1 MQASDLLKLNAGAT
15 LFRNGDPYREV
26 VYTLIEGDIVMH
38 RASGRQDRVQPGDLL
53 GLANYLDNDDYRSSV
68 RAITDCSLMV
78 TPARALKRL
87 EHELPDLFNVLNRV
101 IANKLRERSPDR
113 SISSG
118 VLAEPVT
125 RIMKSPV
132 AYCGPEMNLRQALT
146 MMKERRIGSLV
157 VEDERENLLGL
168 LTYAGL
174 AEAALL
180 EGAKPDDSILKV
192 ACEVPRVIEPD
203 TPLWEA
209 EELMER
215 DIAKY
220 AIVCEDNRPIGIV
233 SKTDILQV
241 LVSRPSTL
249 QNHIHNAHS
258 LSDLAKLYK
267 NMSEVAADARE
278 TNNRPSAAVR
288 LLSETH
294 LLMQRR
300 VVELTLDWM
309 NSKGH
314 GNPPTRFAVLILGSG
329 GRHAMTLNPDQD
341 NGIIIGEYPAE
352 NEQSVEEWFERFA
365 KRLNRNLDKVGYP
378 LCDGNIMASNPHFR
392 KTLGEWKK
400 QISHITRKPT
410 AKSARWANVMFDFDT
425 LYGDDELTAELRRH
439 VIAEI
444 KRNPGLLKLMAEDD
458 AEGRPA
464 LGFFNQLVTT
474 RDEQGEHIDIK
485 RNGLRIIADGA
496 RIFALQNGIA
506 VQNSSDRLS
515 ALVRL
520 GKLSDDFKDSI
531 QEAHEELLDLVLE
544 LQIQQAQS
552 KQKLT
557 KKIQPAHLSQ
567 NKRSTLRVAMRAVK
581 RFQDRLLDEFSGDRF

>member
-1 MQASDLLKLNAGAT
+1 MLELAAGAT
-15 LFRNGDPYREV
+15 LFRSGDRYREV
-26 VYTLIEGDIVMH
+26 IYTLIAGEIVMH
-38 RASGRQDRVQPGDLL
+38 RATGRQDRVQPGDFL

-68 RAITDCSLMV
+68 HAITDCRLLV
-78 TPARALKRL
+78 TPAGTLKRL

-113 SISSG
+113 SISTG
-118 VLAEPVT
+118 VLAQPVT

-132 AYCGPEMNLRQALT
+132 AYCGPGVNLRQAFT
-146 MMKERRIGSLV
+146 MMKARRIGSMV
-157 VEDERENLLGL
+157 VKDERENLLGL

-180 EGAKPDDSILKV
+180 NDARPDDSILKV
-192 ACEVPRVIEPD
+192 ACEIPRVIDPD

-220 AIVCEDNRPIGIV
+220 TIVCENNRPIGIV
-233 SKTDILQV
+233 SKTDILQL

-249 QNHIHNAHS
+249 QNQIQRAHE
-258 LSDLAKLYK
+258 LSDLASLRK
-267 NMSEVAADARE
+267 NMHEVAADARE

-294 LLMQRR
+294 LLLQRR
-300 VVELTLDWM
+300 VVELTVEWM
-309 NSKGH
+309 RSKGH
-314 GNPPTRFAVLILGSG
+314 GDPPARFAVLIMGSG
-329 GRHAMTLNPDQD
+329 GRHAMMLNPDQD
-341 NGIIIGEYPAE
+341 NGIIIGEFPDD
-352 NEQSVEEWFERFA
+352 QQKSVHEWFERFA
-365 KRLNRNLDKVGYP
+365 KRLNKNLDKVGYP
-378 LCDGNIMASNPHFR
+378 LCDGDIMASNPLFR
-392 KTLGEWKK
+392 KTLSEWKK

-425 LYGDDELTAELRRH
+425 LYGDDELTSELRRH
-439 VIAEI
+439 VIEEI
-444 KRNPGLLKLMAEDD
+444 KRKPGLLKLMAEDD
-458 AEGRPA
+458 AEGKPA

-485 RNGLRIIADGA
+485 RNGLRIIADCA
-496 RIFALQNGIA
+496 RIFALQSGIA

-515 ALVRL
+515 ALVRV

-531 QEAHEELLDLVLE
+531 QEAHEELLDLLLG
-544 LQIQQAQS
+544 LQIDQAQS

-557 KKIQPAHLSQ
+557 KKVQPNHLTQS
-567 NKRSTLRVAMRAVK
+567 KRSTLRVAMRAVK
-581 RFQDRLLDEFSGDRF
+581 RFQDRLQDEFFGDLF